1 MSYQSLTTMRYGG
14 SSNMS
19 MFRNLLMQQAAG
31 NEIRFSDS
39 SVKMDTSKNE
49 TEKKTRV
56 ISNTDWKL
64 DVKL

>member
-1 MSYQSLTTMRYGG
+1 MRYGG
-14 SSNMS
+14 SSDMS
-19 MFRNLLMQQAAG
+19 MFRNLLMQQAVG
-31 NEIRFSDS
+31 NDIKFSDS
-39 SVKMDTSKNE
+39 SVTMDTSKNE

>member
-1 MSYQSLTTMRYGG
+1 
-14 SSNMS
+14 MS
-19 MFRNLLMQQAAG
+19 MFRNLLMQQAVG
-31 NEIRFSDS
+31 NDIKFSDS
-39 SVKMDTSKNE
+39 SVTMDTSKNE